1 MLDITYASVHELQEA
16 YREGR
21 LTVKEVVMAHL
32 ARIAKIDSCEGGLKS
47 VIEVNPDALFIAE
60 RLDRVL
66 QENKD
71 LPPLF
76 GIPVLLKDNIG
87 TGPDSRMRTSA
98 GSLALASHYGYQ
110 ASIVWQIEGAGAIIL
125 GKTNMTEFANYMTT
139 EGMPNGYSSRGG
151 QTLCPYNR
159 EVDPSGSSSGSAV
172 AVAAG
177 LSTLSIGTET
187 SGSII
192 SPAGANGVVGIKPT
206 LGLVSRDSVIPISS
220 TFDTPGPMAR
230 NVADAALLLGIIA
243 GENAAD
249 KATMMLP
256 HKPADIAPAG
266 CAHGSIVHGYIP
278 PYARVYMES
287 LTGERLDGVR
297 IGLNRAK
304 EFEHWSMKDDDESK
318 AAFDSFCDMLKSAG
332 AILVDNLEMEPCY
345 DTRRVIMQHEFKA
358 CMNHYLNNSVAS
370 RSGEMRTLE
379 DIIRFNQANAAT
391 ALKYGQSLLLD
402 AQNKSSGNLTE
413 PEYIEALLERE
424 KAIVEMDNL
433 FNEHNLDV
441 LLGDVF
447 VYIAPFTG
455 FPSMT
460 IPTGQR
466 QKNNM
471 PLRASFTARRL
482 DEAKMISVAYIA
494 EKMLGLNLR
503 PEL

>member
-1 MLDITYASVHELQEA
+1 MLDICYASVHELQEA
-16 YREGR
+16 YREGT
-21 LTVKEVVMAHL
+21 LTVKEVVMAHM
-32 ARIAKIDSCEGGLKS
+32 ARIAKIDSCEGGLRS
-47 VIEVNPDALFIAE
+47 VIELNPDALFMAE

-66 QENKD
+66 ALQENKI
-71 LPPLF
+71 LSPLF
-76 GIPVLLKDNIG
+76 GIPILIKDNISTWPAG
-87 TGPDSRMRTSA
+87 RMRTSA
-98 GSLALASHYGYQ
+98 GSLALANHYGQQ
-110 ASIVWQIEGAGAIIL
+110 AFCLWGLESMDAIIL
-125 GKTNMTEFANYMTT
+125 GKTNMTEFANYMTS
-139 EGMPNGYSSRGG
+139 EGMPSGYSSRGG

-159 EVDPSGSSSGSAV
+159 AEDPSGSSTGSAV

-206 LGLVSRDSVIPISS
+206 LGLVSRQGVIPISS

-230 NVADAALLLGIIA
+230 NVSDAALLLGIMSGVCHIDMA
-243 GENAAD
+243 TKVWPQSAEPTEIHTPTFHMVSTAAKD
-249 KATMMLP
+249 Y
-256 HKPADIAPAG
+256 
-266 CAHGSIVHGYIP
+266 GSIYKQ
-278 PYARVYMES
+278 S

-304 EFEHWSMKDDDESK
+304 EFEHWGMKDDDEAK

-332 AILVDNLEMEPCY
+332 ATLVDNLEMEPRY

-358 CMNHYLNNSVAS
+358 CMNYYLHNTSP
-370 RSGEMRTLE
+370 EMRTLA
-379 DIIRFNQANAAT
+379 DIIKFNQANAAT

-402 AQNKSSGNLTE
+402 AQNKFSGNLTE
-413 PEYIEALLERE
+413 PAYIEALLERE
-424 KAIVEMDNL
+424 KAIAEMDNL
-433 FNEHNLDV
+433 FDQHNLDV

-482 DEAKMISVAYIA
+482 DEAKMINVAYVA